1 MNLSFENRLLVR
13 QVGGLCVLFAI
24 LCVMVVY
31 QFTHQSAHDIERE
44 RAQVMLR
51 RIYDLEMAY
60 WSENGT
66 YLSIDRK
73 TNGGILR
80 LNDASGPFSYR
91 VDVTKNKFVATAQ
104 ADLDGDGQAE
114 IWQVD
119 DKNMD
124 PIQVQHD

>member
-1 MNLSFENRLLVR
+1 MNLSFENRLLMR

-31 QFTHQSAHDIERE
+31 QFTHRSARDIERE

-80 LNDASGPFSYR
+80 LNDASGLFSYQ
-91 VDVTKNKFVATAQ
+91 VDATKKKFVATAQ
-104 ADLDGDGQAE
+104 ADLDGDGQVE
-114 IWQVD
+114 IWQID
-119 DKNMD
+119 DQNMD
-124 PIQVQHD
+124 PIQVQRD